1 MLILKFKDTNE
12 QYRVCGMLSQDIRN
26 YAYDNCH
33 KHYIIRN
40 NKEMEEA
47 KSYGYDI
54 KPLCE
59 LPSTWSNSCGLE
71 MIDFWDVENI
81 VCPVLIMQCVQD
93 HVNIYNN
100 ELDTVIEV
108 DSRDNIAIIIDGM
121 DCDNFEYFLNEHIL
135 ETIH

>member
-1 MLILKFKDTNE
+1 MLIIKDKNNK
-12 QYRVCGMLSQDIRN
+12 YRVCGMLSQDIRN

-59 LPSTWSNSCGLE
+59 LPTTWSNSCGLE

-81 VCPVLIMQCVQD
+81 TCPVLVPQFNQE
-93 HVNIYNN
+93 HVNIYN
-100 ELDTVIEV
+100 EGFDTIIEV
-108 DSRDNIAIIIDGM
+108 DDLENIALLIDEG
-121 DCDNFEYFLNEHIL
+121 IL
-135 ETIH
+135 ETIY